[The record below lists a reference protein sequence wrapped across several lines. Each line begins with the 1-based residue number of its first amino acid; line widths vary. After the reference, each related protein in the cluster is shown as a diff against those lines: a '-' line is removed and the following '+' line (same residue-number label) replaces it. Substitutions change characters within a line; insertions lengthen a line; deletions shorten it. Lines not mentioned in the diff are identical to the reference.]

1 MDADYAGGVNDSGDG
16 ATDDGSSGNGA
27 VPRLTIGQRVLASLP
42 NLQRQTPAAPPSSP
56 PGPTRGTG
64 RTPADGGG
72 GDVVTPDEVLAPG
85 DGSPTRSRMRDAF
98 MKPPEPRPQRGA
110 PSGMD
115 KDELTQIIKRVDD
128 REQVLAYSSAALGVV
143 VGVALTIG
151 AVHFNPPVHH
161 KNHESTGFI
170 LFDGGARVVL
180 AAVVVLAA
188 WNRRRSFVA
197 FALLFLG
204 TTMGFPFALPFWA
217 LGVWMIFR
225 VLKWQRE
232 LAALTGGPTRTRAQ
246 PAARTRT
253 RPQPAAR
260 GRDAAEA
267 RRRARAERMSARG
280 AGGRRAKK
288 QPEPAGPPPN
298 KRYTPPKPPRPRPP
312 SP

>member
-1 MDADYAGGVNDSGDG
+1 VQIHADYSGAVNDTGDG
-16 ATDDGSSGNGA
+16 ASDDGGSGNGA
-27 VPRLTIGQRVLASLP
+27 VPKLTIGQRVLASLP
-42 NLQRQTPAAPPSSP
+42 NLQRQTPTAPEASP
-56 PGPTRGTG
+56 PRPARGTG
-64 RTPADGGG
+64 RPPAGGGG

-85 DGSPTRSRMRDAF
+85 DDDQPSARSRMRDAF
-98 MKPPEPRPQRGA
+98 VKPPEPRPQRGA
-110 PSGMD
+110 PSGMT
-115 KDELTQIIKRVDD
+115 KEELTQIIKRVDD
-128 REQVLAYSSAALGVV
+128 REQVLAYGSAALGVV
-143 VGVALTIG
+143 VGVVLTVA

-232 LAALTGGPTRTRAQ
+232 LAAVTGTRTRTRA
-246 PAARTRT
+246 
-253 RPQPAAR
+253 QPAAR

-267 RRRARAERMSARG
+267 RQRARADRMKARS

-288 QPEPAGPPPN
+288 QPEPTGPPPN

-312 SP
+312 AP